1 MADVVD
7 GFVGLGAL
15 IGLCAFGWIASVQR
29 GFLRVWAAWTV
40 FCLILFPAI
49 LKTRGQ
55 LDTHSFIIAVIL
67 APLAA
72 LIAWVWIYSGLRRR
86 R

>member
-1 MADVVD
+1 MVDADAIFAVVALT
-7 GFVGLGAL
+7 GLF
-15 IGLCAFGWIASVQR
+15 ISGWVASAQR
-29 GFLRVWAAWTV
+29 GFLHVWAGWTV
-40 FCLILFPAI
+40 FCLILFPSI
-49 LKTRGQ
+49 LKMRGE
-55 LDTHSFIIAVIL
+55 LTLTTWVGAVVL